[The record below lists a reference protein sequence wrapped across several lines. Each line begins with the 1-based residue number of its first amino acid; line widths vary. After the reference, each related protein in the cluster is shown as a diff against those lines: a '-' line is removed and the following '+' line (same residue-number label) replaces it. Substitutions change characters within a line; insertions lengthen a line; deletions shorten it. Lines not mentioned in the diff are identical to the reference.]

1 MRDGCWNCR
10 KWEEHFYWDHFEES
24 SFRFL
29 KVMDGDFSQRM
40 EFPLKFSKNFRVD
53 LIKVVSLSAHSGQS
67 WEIDLHKE
75 QDRFFFK
82 GGWKQFTEANN
93 IQQYDTLIFQYMGD
107 SSFMVQFF
115 DKTGCVKV
123 ASNLVIDARAKK
135 ERVARTWETF
145 QTSYSSKI
153 WNHDNP
159 MLHEVCDDRSTS
171 RVGSSNICTQELNV
185 LSSYSW
191 SNVNSALVFSK
202 SLINTVLHNF
212 AGKRWK
218 SSFVKL
224 ITKHNINGPPYLTI
238 PKKFISDHIPQKPNA
253 ITICNKKKWLLS
265 CRRMHSCWGFGGTS
279 LLNFVNENNLREGD
293 ACVFNLKERNKNVV
307 MEMHILQAKEV
318 ISILKNSCF

>member
-1 MRDGCWNCR
+1 MRDRCWNCR

-53 LIKVVSLSAHSGQS
+53 LIEVVSLNAQSGQS

-82 GGWKQFTEANN
+82 GG
-93 IQQYDTLIFQYMGD
+93 G
-107 SSFMVQFF
+107 
-115 DKTGCVKV
+115 
-123 ASNLVIDARAKK
+123 
-135 ERVARTWETF
+135 
-145 QTSYSSKI
+145 
-153 WNHDNP
+153 
-159 MLHEVCDDRSTS
+159 
-171 RVGSSNICTQELNV
+171 RVGSSNICTQELND

-191 SNVNSALVFSK
+191 SNVNSALVYSK
-202 SLINTVLHNF
+202 RLINTLLHNF

-224 ITKHNINGPPYLTI
+224 ITKSNINGLSYLTI

-253 ITICNKKKWLLS
+253 ITICNKKKKWLLR
-265 CRRMHSCWGFGGTS
+265 CRGMHNCWGFVGTS
-279 LLNFVNENNLREGD
+279 LLNFFKENNLKEGD

-307 MEMHILQAKEV
+307 MEMHVLQAKEV
-318 ISILKNSCF
+318 VSILKNSCC